1 MHMWV
6 WDLNIVWEHIS
17 MPLKPPSANRH
28 GVKNN
33 VDADSCSEQ
42 YMGKMNITADWH
54 KYIWWIN
61 TTAAHIHVC
70 VNALLQ

>member
-1 MHMWV
+1 
-6 WDLNIVWEHIS
+6 

-42 YMGKMNITADWH
+42 YMGKMNITAD
-54 KYIWWIN
+54 
-61 TTAAHIHVC
+61 
-70 VNALLQ
+70 